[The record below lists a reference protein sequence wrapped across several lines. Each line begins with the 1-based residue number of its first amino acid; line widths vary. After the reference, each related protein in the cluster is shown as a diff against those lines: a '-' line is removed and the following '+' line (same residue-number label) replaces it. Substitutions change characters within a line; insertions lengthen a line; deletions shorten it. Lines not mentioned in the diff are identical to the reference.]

1 MTATTINQTLG
12 KCGGFNKY
20 GQPCGRSVKSGSF
33 CLYHSTEII
42 KPKEKEP
49 LYLCCGKTKR
59 YNKPC
64 SKKVKYPNSYCKAH
78 VEQELNAI
86 FDAEVKAEQDKQ
98 VLKHTALGTP
108 EYIIADIKDQAE
120 DHIYSKYEA
129 YANNDIENISG
140 DENDVVSITIDKYK
154 KSIDKKGKKKRKK
167 KAKKTATPI
176 NEGVIVEFN

>member
-42 KPKEKEP
+42 KPKEKAL

-64 SKKVKYPNSYCKAH
+64 SKKVSSYNSYCQAH
-78 VEQELNAI
+78 ADQEIDAIFKEEVATEQE
-86 FDAEVKAEQDKQ
+86 KQ
-98 VLKHTALGTP
+98 LLKHTDETTP
-108 EYIIADIKDQAE
+108 EHIVDYIKDQAE
-120 DHIYSKYEA
+120 THIYDKYEA
-129 YANNDIENISG
+129 YANNS
-140 DENDVVSITIDKYK
+140 NDDTDDNNEVVCIKIKEVNKK
-154 KSIDKKGKKKRKK
+154 KSKKIKRKK
-167 KAKKTATPI
+167 KAKKTATPL

>member
-42 KPKEKEP
+42 KPKEKAP
-49 LYLCCGKTKR
+49 LYLCCGITSRYKR
-59 YNKPC
+59 PC
-64 SKKVKYPNSYCKAH
+64 SKKVSSYNSYCQAH
-78 VEQELNAI
+78 ADQEIDAI
-86 FDAEVKAEQDKQ
+86 FKEEVKAEQATQ
-98 VLKHTALGTP
+98 LLKHTDETTP
-108 EYIIADIKDQAE
+108 EHIVDYIKDQAE
-120 DHIYSKYEA
+120 THIYDKYEA
-129 YANNDIENISG
+129 YANNSNDDN

-154 KSIDKKGKKKRKK
+154 KSVDKKGKIKRKK
-167 KAKKTATPI
+167 KAKKTATPL